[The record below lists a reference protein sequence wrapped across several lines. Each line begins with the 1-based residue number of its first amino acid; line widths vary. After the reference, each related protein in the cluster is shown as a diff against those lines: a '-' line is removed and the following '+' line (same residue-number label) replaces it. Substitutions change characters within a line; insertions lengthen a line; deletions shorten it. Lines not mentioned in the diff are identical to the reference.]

1 MKNLFV
7 ENIFRITNLHTRKLH
22 LSEMSLFYLS
32 TTEEIE
38 FIQRIRKKKKKKKR
52 CFRCTNYKYS
62 LKFFFFLLSFF
73 KRFKL
78 QRVPRELH
86 LLAMSFFFFLFFF
99 FCHGRGD
106 QSDFAPLID
115 RDLSCLNV
123 SMGLIGENV
132 WRIDPRKRGKKNTIL
147 SNASSFPGT
156 LLCTGHLKICWRI
169 LHRHEYWLWI
179 GTPWFLIR

>member
-7 ENIFRITNLHTRKLH
+7 ENIFRITNLHTRKLQ
-22 LSEMSLFYLS
+22 EMSLFLS
-32 TTEEIE
+32 
-38 FIQRIRKKKKKKKR
+38 FYDRGNRIYSKNKKKKKKKR

-156 LLCTGHLKICWRI
+156 LLCTGHLKIC
-169 LHRHEYWLWI
+169 
-179 GTPWFLIR
+179 